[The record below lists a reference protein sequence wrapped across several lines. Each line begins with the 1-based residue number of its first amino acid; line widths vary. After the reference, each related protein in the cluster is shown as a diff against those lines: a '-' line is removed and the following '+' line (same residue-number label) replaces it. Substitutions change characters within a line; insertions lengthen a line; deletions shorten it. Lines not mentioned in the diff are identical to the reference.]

1 MTIEQALEQ
10 LNENRQIPAPEDSY
24 SDLMRLFNMYQT
36 TKSKKD
42 LAVKRILRSGPATIV
57 FWADGDKTVV
67 KRKAGEPDDPYV
79 AFCAA
84 VAIRIY
90 GNNSK
95 LKRMI
100 AEKTE
105 GYKPEDKPWPK
116 EVCANC
122 GYSRSVRFTHFSVLM
137 CDKFRDSFGPNQ
149 SCSNWKPKE

>member
-1 MTIEQALEQ
+1 MTIEQLAEINKTAVKAYTDYEKFLDQ
-10 LNENRQIPAPEDSY
+10 FLASPMKR
-24 SDLMRLFNMYQT
+24 
-36 TKSKKD
+36 KD

-57 FWADGDKTVV
+57 FWEDGDKTVV
-67 KRKAGEPDDPYV
+67 KRQSGEPDDPYV

-105 GYKPEDKPWPK
+105 GDKPEDKPWPK